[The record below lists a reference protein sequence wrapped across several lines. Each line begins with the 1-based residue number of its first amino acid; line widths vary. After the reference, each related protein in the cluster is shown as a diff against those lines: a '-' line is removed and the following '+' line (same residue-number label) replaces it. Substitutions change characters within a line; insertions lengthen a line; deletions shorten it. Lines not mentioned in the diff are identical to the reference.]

1 MSSEIYTLELPRIDY
16 NLESQ
21 QNDSGSFSAIFD
33 KNGLSYIHRLPA
45 KAYEDAIS
53 TACHS
58 ANSYRFGNKEFK
70 GIPIL
75 LAERHPYRECI
86 GFIKRINKGTVTAEM
101 FYNEDWFDEN
111 TETIEKMIRF
121 CFISL
126 GHAGAPIVC
135 LYAYIRLLGWD
146 D

>member
-75 LAERHPYRECI
+75 WQNVTLIENVLDLSKES
-86 GFIKRINKGTVTAEM
+86 IKE
-101 FYNEDWFDEN
+101 
-111 TETIEKMIRF
+111 
-121 CFISL
+121 L
-126 GHAGAPIVC
+126 
-135 LYAYIRLLGWD
+135 
-146 D
+146 